1 MQWQMLVVASTIK
14 FKICERDYGDV
25 RELSDDLIQRL
36 TKEDFDLFAIT
47 AWHILVQSQKL
58 FFLVNNLEIFQ

>member
-1 MQWQMLVVASTIK
+1 MQWQMLYVASTIK
-14 FKICERDYGDV
+14 FQICERDYGDV

-47 AWHILVQSQKL
+47 AWHILVQSQ
-58 FFLVNNLEIFQ
+58 